1 MYVCLVVMFTICLTL
16 PVEEV
21 IVRKLHYD
29 IWCTYLDLKYNSLG
43 MKQWKPRFNL

>member
-16 PVEEV
+16 LFEV
-21 IVRKLHYD
+21 IVKLHYD

-43 MKQWKPRFNL
+43 IKQLETKI